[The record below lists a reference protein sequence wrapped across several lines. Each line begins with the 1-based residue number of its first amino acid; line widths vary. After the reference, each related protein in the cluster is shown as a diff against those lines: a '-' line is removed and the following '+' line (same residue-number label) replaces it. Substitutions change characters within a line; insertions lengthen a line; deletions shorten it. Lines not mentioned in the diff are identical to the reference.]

1 MSGLCSDLS
10 VFLFAENIYTYSMFI
25 EYLTSTAIAVTYLF
39 HFFDCFRLRIWNEI
53 QKKKIYTNDRH
64 Q

>member
-1 MSGLCSDLS
+1 MSDLYSDLS
-10 VFLFAENIYTYSMFI
+10 VFLFAENSCTYSKFI

-39 HFFDCFRLRIWNEI
+39 HFFDCFRLRIWKEI
-53 QKKKIYTNDRH
+53 PKKIYTNDRH